1 MPCFSKKRSIFAVEL
16 IRKIRYVMQVIYKK
30 LIHTSLLTIILLLTA
45 CSGNKAA
52 KMSNEIATDSVVL
65 SVTEPF
71 QKNAKLGDCSVKFNI
86 QYLTKAHS
94 KEVLTK
100 INQLILTKVIGM
112 EYDSLSLKEAA
123 KSFSQNFLKT
133 YREDLKQLR
142 RDSLLPEEGMNYSYQ
157 QTCHLTQQK
166 NGILTFRST
175 VYQYLGGAHPNQ
187 TAQLFNIM
195 AETGKLVT
203 LSDVFKS
210 GYEEELDGLLID
222 QLMADNQVQSK
233 EELMD
238 LGYFVNTDI
247 FPSASF
253 CVQDDKMIFL
263 YNPYDI
269 APYALG
275 SIEVALK
282 LSDVRELM
290 REDAPF

>member
-1 MPCFSKKRSIFAVEL
+1 MLVL
-16 IRKIRYVMQVIYKK
+16 YKK
-30 LIHTSLLTIILLLTA
+30 LIHTSLLILILLLTA
-45 CSGNKAA
+45 CSGSKAT
-52 KMSNEIATDSVVL
+52 KVNNEVAVDSVVI

-71 QKNAKLGDCSVKFNI
+71 QKNAKMGNCSVKFTI
-86 QYLTKAHS
+86 EYLTKAHS

-123 KSFSQNFLKT
+123 QSFSKSFIKT

-142 RDSLLPEEGMNYSYQ
+142 RDSLLPEEGLNYSYE
-157 QTCHLTQQK
+157 QTCRLTQQK
-166 NGILTFRST
+166 EGILTFRST

-195 AETGKLVT
+195 ADTGKLIT
-203 LSDVFKS
+203 LSDVFDN
-210 GYEEELDGLLID
+210 GYEEELDKLLTN
-222 QLMADNQVQSK
+222 QLMADNQVKSK
-233 EELMD
+233 EELME

-253 CVQDDKMIFL
+253 CVKNDKMIFL

-282 LSDVRELM
+282 LSEIRDLM